1 MPRKMSQ
8 ARITSPDTRQKVGC
22 RGVSWIN
29 FGVGKATC
37 ILSLIALD
45 LLSFCGVHN
54 TRKDAAWLDEV
65 RLSRQK
71 LAFTVRRAGLRPGIW
86 LAHCKECALPI
97 QVCQRDE
104 DEDLCSWGSL
114 CIPSFLKFHG
124 IHTTPTDQET
134 KPGITV
140 GHTLYSWTVCFRKLL
155 MFSLRNTQQ

>member
-29 FGVGKATC
+29 FRVGKATC
-37 ILSLIALD
+37 ILSLIALG
-45 LLSFCGVHN
+45 LLNFCGVHN
-54 TRKDAAWLDEV
+54 TGKDAAWLDEV

-104 DEDLCSWGSL
+104 DEFCVPGDLYASLASLSFMEYIPHPQTRKQNLGSRSGTP
-114 CIPSFLKFHG
+114 CIHG
-124 IHTTPTDQET
+124 QYVL
-134 KPGITV
+134 G
-140 GHTLYSWTVCFRKLL
+140 SC
-155 MFSLRNTQQ
+155 